1 MLEHKLRKHVRHTT
15 WFGSLQCARQ
25 VTRYNEAVMT
35 SSELLLG
42 LLTQVLRLRFIS
54 RAHIKMLAD
63 VAFPLVWYI
72 SWNPPFQNCKL
83 GPN

>member
-1 MLEHKLRKHVRHTT
+1 
-15 WFGSLQCARQ
+15 
-25 VTRYNEAVMT
+25 MT